1 MSKPVIKFNDV
12 DFTNWV
18 SWDGLEGSKN
28 DLDADGSGRNVLD
41 GFMYRHRIGTKNK
54 YGVPFI
60 RLPAVVM
67 ASLETTLYSS
77 GDYVKITM
85 LEAMVN
91 RPVSKTYY
99 FSTINE
105 GIQRYIDGDTV
116 YDGVMLEVTER

>member
-1 MSKPVIKFNDV
+1 MSKPIFKINGV
-12 DFTNWV
+12 DYTRWI

-60 RLPAVVM
+60 RLPAVVL
-67 ASLETTLYSS
+67 AALETDLYSS
-77 GDYVKITM
+77 GDYVQIST
-85 LEAMVN
+85 LEARVN
-91 RPVSKTYY
+91 RETTKTYY

-105 GIQRYIDGDTV
+105 GVQRYIDDDTV
-116 YDGVMLEVTER
+116 YDGVTLEVTER